1 MHIKR
6 FMSKKVVAIGLA
18 AGVTLGIGGAAF
30 AYFTAGGTGTGSATT
45 GSSSAM
51 TLVQDTTI
59 NSAQLVPG
67 YGPQTIMGHQYN
79 SAGTTEY
86 VGAVTPTITSVTETP
101 GAVIAWGV
109 APYGAGGLGVAG
121 TVGNYTCS
129 TSDYTLASTAAAGDE
144 VVGPN
149 AVQATS
155 SSNDFSLGTIGFN
168 DTGVNQDACEGATV
182 ALGFSS

>member
-59 NSAQLVPG
+59 NTAQLVPG
-67 YGPQTIMGHQYN
+67 YGAQTITGHQYN

-86 VGAVTPTITSVTETP
+86 VGAVTPSISS
-101 GAVIAWGV
+101 A
-109 APYGAGGLGVAG
+109 
-121 TVGNYTCS
+121 TVWQQLNGYTCS
-129 TSDYTLASTAAAGDE
+129 ASDYTLTPSVAAGDE
-144 VVGPN
+144 AVGPSGT
-149 AVQATS
+149 QPTG
-155 SSNDFSLGTIGFN
+155 SSNDFSLGTIAFN
-168 DTGVNQDACEGATV
+168 DKTTTDQDACQGQV
-182 ALGFSS
+182 LVLSFNS